1 MLLPPSQAAVAEAVS
16 REAGGLA
23 SLLQQ
28 QLPPDADP
36 SAVLVQ
42 LQQLRALLQQEEKK
56 RDTVAEELGQLQQQ
70 LQQAVYEQELM
81 REQRGAPEPPTDG
94 AARGAPGVSLIDE
107 PTYSSML
114 PEEQVELNLFGFRIS
129 YAVTSKPGEQ
139 EAAS

>member
-42 LQQLRALLQQEEKK
+42 L
-56 RDTVAEELGQLQQQ
+56 
-70 LQQAVYEQELM
+70 
-81 REQRGAPEPPTDG
+81 
-94 AARGAPGVSLIDE
+94 
-107 PTYSSML
+107 
-114 PEEQVELNLFGFRIS
+114 
-129 YAVTSKPGEQ
+129 
-139 EAAS
+139 